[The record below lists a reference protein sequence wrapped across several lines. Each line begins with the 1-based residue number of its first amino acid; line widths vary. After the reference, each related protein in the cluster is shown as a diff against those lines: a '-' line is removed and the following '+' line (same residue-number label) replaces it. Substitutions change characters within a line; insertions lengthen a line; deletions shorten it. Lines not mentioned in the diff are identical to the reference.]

1 MLKAMIGF
9 NKGILALPK
18 PWQVWMVLLVS
29 ANIVSPFFFLGAP
42 EAIVVLVSAIVGLL
56 IMTALFARFGYVRL
70 LGIGHFPWL
79 FTVPWLGL
87 QLGQTIES
95 GPFYYWLL
103 AVIVLDTIS
112 LAIDAVDVGRYW
124 MGERQP
130 TVMAN
135 IDVFENVHS
144 T

>member
-1 MLKAMIGF
+1 MFKAMMGF
-9 NKGILALPK
+9 NKAILALPK
-18 PWQVWMVLLVS
+18 PWQAWMVLLVS
-29 ANIVSPFFFLGAP
+29 ANIVTPFFFLGTP
-42 EAIVVLVSAIVGLL
+42 EAIVVLVAAIVGLL
-56 IMTALFARFGYVRL
+56 IMTALFAKFGYVRL

-87 QLGQTIES
+87 QLGQTIAS

-103 AVIVLDTIS
+103 SVIALDSIS

-130 TVMAN
+130 TITAN
-135 IDVFENVHS
+135 TNAF
-144 T
+144 

>member
-1 MLKAMIGF
+1 MFKAMIGF
-9 NKGILALPK
+9 NKAILALPK
-18 PWQVWMVLLVS
+18 PWLAWMVLLVS
-29 ANIVSPFFFLGAP
+29 VNIVSPFFFLGKP
-42 EAIVVLVSAIVGLL
+42 EALVVLVSAIAGLL
-56 IMTALFARFGYVRL
+56 IMTTLFARFGYVRL

-79 FTVPWLGL
+79 FTVPWLGW
-87 QLGQTIES
+87 QLVQTIAS

-103 AVIVLDTIS
+103 SVIVIDGIS

-130 TVMAN
+130 TIITKTNA
-135 IDVFENVHS
+135 FENVLS